1 MLNKLKRLFSNDSY
15 EEDSIESE
23 NELWIMIKEN
33 SCFREEAHL
42 KIIDELAEIIEGK
55 NFGELDG
62 HSSGAY
68 QFEINFYGVN
78 KYEKCKKIVTNF
90 MFSKYPDLEYTV
102 SKEYE
107 TTYEKKL

>member
-1 MLNKLKRLFSNDSY
+1 MLNTLKRLFSNDSN
-15 EEDSIESE
+15 EDDSDESE

-33 SCFREEAHL
+33 SFFREEAHL
-42 KIIDELAEIIEGK
+42 KIIDELTEIIEGK
-55 NFGELDG
+55 NLGELDG

-68 QFEINFYGVN
+68 QFEINFYDVN
-78 KYEKCKKIVTNF
+78 KYEKCKKIVTDF
-90 MFSKYPDLEYTV
+90 MSSKYVDLEYKV